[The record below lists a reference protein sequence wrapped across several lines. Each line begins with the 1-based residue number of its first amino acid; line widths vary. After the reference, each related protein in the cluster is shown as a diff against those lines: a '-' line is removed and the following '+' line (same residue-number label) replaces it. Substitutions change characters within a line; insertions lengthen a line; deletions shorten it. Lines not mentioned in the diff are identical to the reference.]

1 MVERD
6 LVAEQNVLALAR
18 LVEQEGGAAA
28 DDVDAVIDERMDGC
42 GERELLR
49 LVVVHS
55 QEDHREALL
64 HLRVLVELVE
74 DDLMLR
80 AALELDDDA
89 HAVAVGLVAHV
100 GDVVDDLLGDE
111 LGDALDE
118 V

>member
-6 LVAEQNVLALAR
+6 LVAEQDVLALAG
-18 LVEQEGGAAA
+18 LVEEEGGAAA
-28 DDVDAVIDERMDGC
+28 DDVDAVVDEGVDGR
-42 GERELLR
+42 GERELLG
-49 LVVVHS
+49 LIVVHG

-64 HLRVLVELVE
+64 HLGVLVELVE

-100 GDVVDDLLGDE
+100 GDVVDDLFVDE